1 MKVTTKTDIKEF
13 PLLNR
18 GKVRDIYDID
28 DSTLLIVTTD
38 RMSAFDVIMN
48 EPVPYKGVILNQITL
63 FWMKKFAHL
72 VKNHLIES
80 DVDKFPAALAPYR
93 EELEGRSVL
102 VKKAKPLP
110 VECIVR
116 GYITGSGWKDYKA
129 TGSVCGYKLPEGL
142 LESARLEQ
150 PLFTPSTK
158 AELGEHDEN
167 ISTARAAEILGK
179 DIANQ
184 IENIALAL
192 FKEGR
197 AWAESRGIIIADTKF
212 EFGMVDGELILI
224 DEVLTP
230 DSSRFW
236 PAEGYKAGQ
245 SQPSFD
251 KQYLR
256 DWLSGQPWDKT
267 PPPPA
272 LPKEVV
278 EATQNKY
285 LEAYR
290 ILTGAELALEYKMR
304 EKRRRNSLSQ
314 RASSELARMPAL
326 RPHHSAGGKP
336 GDGNACRTRMAD
348 AIKPV
353 RGNFR
358 TTHYRPLQ
366 PGNRLSADGGREIHG
381 SFRFACHWGSF
392 SPAVGGPFSTQYQLR
407 GNHAVERQKVPHL
420 RGSQQQKHR
429 VRNRFLL

>member
-179 DIANQ
+179 DIADQ
-184 IENIALAL
+184 IESIALAL

-212 EFGMVDGELILI
+212 EFGL
-224 DEVLTP
+224 DENGNVVLGDEMLTP

-236 PAEGYKAGQ
+236 PLEGYEPGH

-251 KQYLR
+251 KQFVR
-256 DWLSGQPWDKT
+256 DWLKANPDSNYDLPQDVIDKT
-267 PPPPA
+267 IA
-272 LPKEVV
+272 
-278 EATQNKY
+278 KY
-285 LEAYR
+285 LEAYEL
-290 ILTGAELALEYKMR
+290 LTGKKL
-304 EKRRRNSLSQ
+304 
-314 RASSELARMPAL
+314 
-326 RPHHSAGGKP
+326 
-336 GDGNACRTRMAD
+336 
-348 AIKPV
+348 
-353 RGNFR
+353 
-358 TTHYRPLQ
+358 
-366 PGNRLSADGGREIHG
+366 
-381 SFRFACHWGSF
+381 
-392 SPAVGGPFSTQYQLR
+392 
-407 GNHAVERQKVPHL
+407 
-420 RGSQQQKHR
+420 
-429 VRNRFLL
+429 